1 MNYYWGSLFDI
12 DTTNENCPELIR
24 LLLSLS
30 DAFQVV
36 LANHRVSDKLPAASR
51 KFKEALKRDK
61 VGGWSKTGDYSLPMT
76 EGTTQPGKYCTTAI
90 FQVSP
95 DSFPV
100 LEARQSLS
108 NWYLPES
115 PEDLSF
121 YRNGRCWF
129 AACAEE
135 GIVYFCA
142 NQEDAQ
148 KIIEYSGIPFS
159 KGAPAKEEELFQEE
173 YKLRK
178 R

>member
-12 DTTNENCPELIR
+12 DTTNENYPELIR

-36 LANHRVSDKLPAASR
+36 LANHRVSAKPPAASR
-51 KFKEALKRDK
+51 AFKEALKQDK

-100 LEARQSLS
+100 LEARQSLA

-121 YRNGRCWF
+121 YRNGLSTSVRTRRMPRRLSNTPVF
-129 AACAEE
+129 
-135 GIVYFCA
+135 
-142 NQEDAQ
+142 
-148 KIIEYSGIPFS
+148 PF
-159 KGAPAKEEELFQEE
+159 PREHR
-173 YKLRK
+173 LRK
-178 R
+178 RNCFRRNISCGNDKTA

>member
-12 DTTNENCPELIR
+12 DTTNENYPELIR

-36 LANHRVSDKLPAASR
+36 LANHRVSAKLPAASR

-61 VGGWSKTGDYSLPMT
+61 VGGWSKTGDYSLPVT

-95 DSFPV
+95 DSIPV

-135 GIVYFCA
+135 GDCLLLCEPGGCP
-142 NQEDAQ
+142 EDYRMLR
-148 KIIEYSGIPFS
+148 YS
-159 KGAPAKEEELFQEE
+159 LFQGSAG
-173 YKLRK
+173 
-178 R
+178 